1 MFFHPL
7 SLIYS
12 LLLLQECKV
21 EATSERQGRLSWFN
35 VCRPFWSI
43 SYPLS
48 IYHLLKLS
56 QTPAGVKALRYC
68 TGTITLLLVFSFGL
82 KLLLFVL
89 TLALIVT
96 LAG

>member
-1 MFFHPL
+1 
-7 SLIYS
+7 
-12 LLLLQECKV
+12 
-21 EATSERQGRLSWFN
+21 
-35 VCRPFWSI
+35 
-43 SYPLS
+43 LS